1 MKHFKL
7 AAMVA
12 AIALMTVG
20 AAMAADAESMTEDE
34 KVFYYLGTAMSANL
48 APLNL
53 TDEELNLVERG
64 LRDALQGTAVEL
76 DAATYGEKL
85 NTVAQTRM
93 AASAVREETASR
105 EYLERMAA
113 EPGAVTTESGIVIV
127 ELESGSGESP
137 TADSTVTAHYHGTL
151 RDGTVFDSSRDRGT
165 PTDFALN
172 GVIPCFSEALQA
184 MKVGGKSKVTCA
196 PALAYGDRG
205 VPPDIPP
212 GATLVFEVE
221 LLEIVT
227 PAAAQPP
234 ASDLP

>member
-151 RDGTVFDSSRDRGT
+151 RDGTVFDSSVTRGQPFT
-165 PTDFALN
+165 SSLAR
-172 GVIPCFSEALQA
+172 VIPCWREAIPTMQE
-184 MKVGGKSKVTCA
+184 GGKSKITCPA
-196 PALAYGDRG
+196 ALAYGDRG
-205 VPPDIPP
+205 SGSIP
-212 GATLVFEVE
+212 GGSALTFEVE
-221 LLEIVT
+221 LIEIVE
-227 PAAAQPP
+227 
-234 ASDLP
+234 